1 MMSHTREKPHVCEV
15 CGQAFSFVKN
25 MRRHMKL
32 HSVDRPFAC
41 SKCEYASTRYDKL
54 KEHELKAHGIGTP
67 PEKRMRVSDLV
78 LIHKIKQLQTIAE
91 GEEAGQESGT
101 ILDGINQQQHELM
114 EIQPDQLQEVQVQ
127 LPHSQSTVGVNE
139 QSMPVVHGES
149 GITMFDVKEMTSPV
163 EAATPV
169 TVVQEMSENS
179 SSHSGT
185 KAVEL
190 VPGQTIIIQQ
200 TTESGEIQ
208 EITLPIG
215 PAQPT
220 TDNPSTSTET
230 GQHFTEIM
238 IPANQVAEYMQQI
251 AGQQVTFVTQ
261 Q

>member
-1 MMSHTREKPHVCEV
+1 
-15 CGQAFSFVKN
+15 
-25 MRRHMKL
+25 MKL

-67 PEKRMRVSDLV
+67 PEKRMR
-78 LIHKIKQLQTIAE
+78 

-149 GITMFDVKEMTSPV
+149 GITMFDAKEMTSPV
-163 EAATPV
+163 EVATPV

-215 PAQPT
+215 PAQLT